1 MDDIL
6 REIKTSTINQK
17 LGEFNKL
24 HPKLEFT
31 VEREE
36 EFPVMKII
44 HNDKKLTSTWYS
56 KTTDTGLTMNF
67 HSLAPIK
74 YKRSVVSGMIYR
86 IHRAY
91 STWANFHE
99 SLEKAKTILQKN
111 QHPPSFYEPI
121 IHKTLNK
128 ICKPEG

>member
-24 HPKLEFT
+24 HRKLEFT

-36 EFPVMKII
+36 GDCIPFLDMKII
-44 HNDKKLTSTWYS
+44 HNDKKFTSAWYS
-56 KTTDTGLTMNF
+56 KATDTGLTMNF

-74 YKRSVVSGMIYR
+74 YKVFHLHKIIKTGQFSKITIYFSLIVVKYNFD
-86 IHRAY
+86 Y
-91 STWANFHE
+91 S
-99 SLEKAKTILQKN
+99 KDVI
-111 QHPPSFYEPI
+111 
-121 IHKTLNK
+121 
-128 ICKPEG
+128 